1 MQQRALTISGLL
13 VAFIV
18 IGGAWNGVV
27 RLLPSGL
34 PRSIFV
40 VAVCLTFV
48 SIFVALLLQRI
59 RSLLGGRN
67 GIWSDLALVM
77 AEVGLLIGS
86 FAAVYMS
93 LGILDN
99 TQGEATVVHD
109 FWLSAYYSVVTF
121 TTLGYGDFYPVGIG
135 RALAAIEACVGYVVL
150 GLIASSA
157 ASVISPH
164 QPAGTRPGGE
174 GADDGERKE
183 GGGDDEAGGEGRG

>member
-1 MQQRALTISGLL
+1 MRQRALTISGLL

-18 IGGAWNGVV
+18 IGGAWNGAV

-48 SIFVALLLQRI
+48 AIFVTLLLQRI
-59 RSLLGGRN
+59 RSLLAGRN
-67 GIWSDLALVM
+67 GIWGDLALVLG
-77 AEVGLLIGS
+77 EVALLVVS

-99 TQGEATVVHD
+99 TQGKTTVIHD

-121 TTLGYGDFYPVGIG
+121 TTLGYGDYYPVGIG
-135 RALAAIEACVGYVVL
+135 RALAAIEAFVGYVVL

-164 QPAGTRPGGE
+164 QPGGTRPDGE
-174 GADDGERKE
+174 GAEDGERE
-183 GGGDDEAGGEGRG
+183 EEDGRG